1 MLVKVS
7 FGQSRFCAAATVWL
21 LAAVL
26 FVAAAGILAAEDS
39 PAPPAGPSAVQQPPE
54 KPAPAAA
61 AAPAPASKP
70 GFLSALHDWWNNS
83 IAGFSAKV
91 QDARSNLDNLN
102 KKSTDAV
109 KDAAA
114 ATQQAMK
121 STAEASK
128 DAAAALLRLP
138 NTRLI
143 ETRERCANAPNGAP
157 DCQAAATNACRGK
170 GFGTGQPLDVRTTEK
185 CPAAVLLSGQKP
197 GETDCPVESVV
208 TRAVCQ

>member
-7 FGQSRFCAAATVWL
+7 FGQSRFGAAAMVWL
-21 LAAVL
+21 LAIVL
-26 FVAAAGILAAEDS
+26 SVAAAGIAAAEDG

-54 KPAPAAA
+54 KPAP